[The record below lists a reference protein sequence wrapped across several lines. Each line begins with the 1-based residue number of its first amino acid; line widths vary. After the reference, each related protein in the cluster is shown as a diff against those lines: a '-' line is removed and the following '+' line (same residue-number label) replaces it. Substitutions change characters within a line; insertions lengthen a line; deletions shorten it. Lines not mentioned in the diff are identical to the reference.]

1 MPTLQ
6 NKGEY
11 LLVEINE
18 TYSLKMINSAIRE
31 VAAYCEERHLN
42 KVLVD
47 MRNMPGTPSIL
58 ERHLHGIEVAKVWGS
73 RIKAALILQP
83 ERIRHMTENT
93 AVNRGANLW
102 TTPDFDL
109 ALKWLGVEN
118 K

>member
-18 TYSLKMINSAIRE
+18 PYSLEMINSAIHE
-31 VAAYCEERHLN
+31 VTAYCKEHNLN

-47 MRNMPGTPSIL
+47 MRNMPGAPSIL
-58 ERHLHGIEVAKVWGS
+58 ERHLHGIEVAKVWGA
-73 RIKAALILQP
+73 RIKAALILRP
-83 ERIRHMTENT
+83 ESLSHMTENT
-93 AVNRGANLW
+93 AVNRGANLLS
-102 TTPDFDL
+102 TSDV
-109 ALKWLGVEN
+109 AHARKWLGIEH